1 MEKHLLQYYLY
12 NYNKKNYVPLQL
24 NNIYSKLIPIILGFC
39 ATNSTLKFSEIIH
52 ITYAAKYNRL
62 SLRG

>member
-1 MEKHLLQYYLY
+1 M
-12 NYNKKNYVPLQL
+12 PLQL

-52 ITYAAKYNRL
+52 ITYAGKHNRL